1 MKSTRSTYL
10 IRLFT
15 ATLLSMTLSAC
26 GFQLRGTY
34 LIPEEIS
41 DISLTSFDKYSQLTR
56 NIDAQLRLNNIK
68 VVPPSETIPNL
79 HLINEGVS
87 ERTLSLYQNS
97 RAAEKELTY
106 RTSYRVTIPDTGS
119 KTFSTTV
126 TRNYLDNPR
135 TALAKSVERDMIVDE
150 MRMQASAQ
158 IIRQMA
164 RLKSQLDDGELIFDE
179 KWSGNDSA
187 SEESKPFVD
196 NNKQVEPQEPV
207 NVLLPEN
214 E

>member
-1 MKSTRSTYL
+1 MKSTCSTFL
-10 IRLFT
+10 IRLLT
-15 ATLLSMTLSAC
+15 TTLLSMIVSAC
-26 GFQLRGTY
+26 GFQPRGNY

-41 DISLTSFDKYSQLTR
+41 EISVTSFDKYGQLTR

-68 VVPPSETIPNL
+68 VVAPSETVSNL
-79 HLINEGVS
+79 HLITESVS

-106 RTSYRVTIPDTGS
+106 RTSFRVTIPDVGA

-135 TALAKSVERDMIVDE
+135 TALAKSVERNMIENE
-150 MRMQASAQ
+150 MRMQASTQ

-164 RLKSQLDDGELIFDE
+164 RLKNQLNDE
-179 KWSGNDSA
+179 EVTLNEETTLDEEWSKIDSEKSIDPTDVA
-187 SEESKPFVD
+187 PT
-196 NNKQVEPQEPV
+196 
-207 NVLLPEN
+207 EN

>member
-1 MKSTRSTYL
+1 M
-10 IRLFT
+10 
-15 ATLLSMTLSAC
+15 ALSAC
-26 GFQLRGTY
+26 GFQLRGDY
-34 LIPEEIS
+34 LIPKEIS
-41 DISLTSFDKYSQLTR
+41 DISLTSFDKYGQLTR
-56 NIDAQLRLNNIK
+56 NIDAQLRLSNIK

-79 HLINEGVS
+79 HLISESES
-87 ERTLSLYQNS
+87 ERTVSLYQNS

-106 RTSYRVTIPDTGS
+106 RASYRVTIPEIGS

-150 MRMQASAQ
+150 MRMQASSQ

-179 KWSGNDSA
+179 KRPA
-187 SEESKPFVD
+187 SENAAEKNHAAINTS
-196 NNKQVEPQEPV
+196 
-207 NVLLPEN
+207 LPES